1 MRRHG
6 MCSRRDP
13 LTIMSDNGL
22 GVLERNGIKEE
33 NKEGAESK
41 WRWRVDALALVF
53 LLLEAILTMGSSK
66 GKVG

>member
-1 MRRHG
+1 MRRHA

>member
-1 MRRHG
+1 
-6 MCSRRDP
+6 
-13 LTIMSDNGL
+13 MSDNGL